1 MKILVAV
8 PCMDTVSASFAQC
21 LARLKKDD
29 DCLVLLNQNSLV
41 YDSRNAL
48 ADYAIQE
55 NFDLVLWL
63 DSDMIFPPDLLE
75 RLRADIEGG
84 KDIVS
89 GLCFC
94 RRYPYLPVVYKRLEL
109 EGEIP
114 INDSY
119 VDYPEDEIF
128 RVEGCGFGVVM
139 TKTDVLRKIA
149 DKYKTIFT
157 PMPHFGEDFSF
168 CIRARECGYEIWC
181 DPTVKIGHVGY
192 ITVTDRVFKS
202 VKSLKKKEREAK
214 NEEGK

>member
-1 MKILVAV
+1 MKILIAV

-29 DCLVLLNQNSLV
+29 DCLVLLNQSSLI

-48 ADYAIQE
+48 ADYAVRE

-63 DSDMIFPPDLLE
+63 DSDMIFEPDLLE
-75 RLRADIEGG
+75 RLHADIEGG
-84 KDIVS
+84 KEIVA

-109 EGEIP
+109 EGETP

-119 VDYPEDEIF
+119 VDYPEDEMF

-139 TKTDVLRKIA
+139 MKTDVLRKIS
-149 DKYKTIFT
+149 DKYNTVFS
-157 PMPHFGEDFSF
+157 PLSHFGEDLSF
-168 CIRARECGYEIWC
+168 CIRAKECGYEIWC

-202 VKSLKKKEREAK
+202 VKSLKKKE
-214 NEEGK
+214 NENEKGK